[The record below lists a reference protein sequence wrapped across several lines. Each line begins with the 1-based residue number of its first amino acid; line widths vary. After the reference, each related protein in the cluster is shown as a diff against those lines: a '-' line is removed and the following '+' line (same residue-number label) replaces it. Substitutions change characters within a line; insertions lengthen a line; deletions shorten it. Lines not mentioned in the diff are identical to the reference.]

1 MRIPR
6 IVLPVIIRLNY
17 IIDSNIQGEIIMTDN
32 EKTTGV
38 PIDDDA
44 LDKVAGG
51 TDPNLKICDNTYQPG
66 VLNYAT
72 QPTEGSNKPGV
83 SIKTKNDRLNIPINQ
98 THPDITETSPKTSG
112 RDLEYFD
119 EELAG
124 NSMIKRMK

>member
-1 MRIPR
+1 
-6 IVLPVIIRLNY
+6 
-17 IIDSNIQGEIIMTDN
+17 MTDN
-32 EKTTGV
+32 EKTMGV
-38 PIDDDA
+38 PIEDDA

-51 TDPNLKICDNTYQPG
+51 TDQNLKICDNTYQPG

-83 SIKTKNDRLNIPINQ
+83 SIKTKNDRLNISINQ

-119 EELAG
+119 EELRAD